1 MLYSDPSLPIP
12 MWHSPVRRRTPNLQ
26 KSFSVDDM
34 VSASYAV
41 VLAPRVLM
49 WFGRGFWPLAA
60 GHENHTVIKLGRT
73 TRMYGLN
80 PYRSSTIG
88 SHAAASCDCSIQ
100 QATSA
105 HPSGLLGPMY
115 SHINRKLF
123 TLPRQ
128 LVCLLDPLGV
138 GRTYLIHDSISQI
151 KHAKSQHISVRM
163 MVQAA
168 CCMCYYRY
176 ASGLGWDRDNIES
189 RWGDECYSVQREI
202 TVLPSKS
209 FAW

>member
-1 MLYSDPSLPIP
+1 MHIGIPSVSDYILVYIHAYRARAMLYSDPSLPIP

-128 LVCLLDPLGV
+128 LDCLFV
-138 GRTYLIHDSISQI
+138 G
-151 KHAKSQHISVRM
+151 SVGCGPY
-163 MVQAA
+163 V
-168 CCMCYYRY
+168 
-176 ASGLGWDRDNIES
+176 SN
-189 RWGDECYSVQREI
+189 
-202 TVLPSKS
+202 T
-209 FAW
+209 